1 LWLIAEPALAH
12 PPPLGI
18 PGFFGGLL
26 HPFFVPAHALAIGG
40 LGLMIGMQMPRW
52 GRAAAFCYVAGLAA
66 GLSLMT
72 LGIVPRWMAEGIL
85 VSAAITGTLVA
96 LARTLPE
103 VLGAVIA
110 APTAIAIAL
119 DSPPEVI
126 SLREANMMLVGTGL
140 GATLFLIAVI
150 ETAARFTWRWS
161 RLGARILGSWIAAG
175 AILSLALQFV
185 G

>member
-1 LWLIAEPALAH
+1 
-12 PPPLGI
+12 
-18 PGFFGGLL
+18 
-26 HPFFVPAHALAIGG
+26 
-40 LGLMIGMQMPRW
+40 MPRW
-52 GRAAAFCYVAGLAA
+52 GRTAAFCYVAGLAA

-85 VSAAITGTLVA
+85 ISAAITGTLVA

-119 DSPPEVI
+119 DSPPEAI

-140 GATLFLIAVI
+140 GATLFLIAVV
-150 ETAARFTWRWS
+150 EAGARFTWSWS

-175 AILSLALQFV
+175 AILSLGLQFV